1 MKTTISLTLITM
13 AAALLPG
20 SSLELQRGGPV
31 WRIVTCHFT
40 HFTYE
45 QLAWDAL
52 AFLVLGI
59 ACARRHRGAFQVT
72 LLASILIVP
81 IAVLAFAPNV
91 STYRGLSGIDSA
103 LFALL
108 LTTESRR
115 SWIVTLCAAGF
126 AMKLIF
132 EMTTGAMVFVSSDGA
147 FEAVPVAHLAGAII
161 GWNAGVLAG
170 WLGAVSAPNCT
181 AAGRRRAS
189 RRDAGVPI
197 RRPQC
202 FTARCLGGTGELTVT
217 VTEASVLPAAF
228 VAVRW

>member
-1 MKTTISLTLITM
+1 MKTTISLTLLTL

-20 SSLELQRGGPV
+20 SSLELQRGGPA

-59 ACARRHRGAFQVT
+59 ACARRNRGAFQAT
-72 LLASILIVP
+72 LLASVLFVP
-81 IAVLAFAPNV
+81 LAVLAFAPNV

-108 LTTESRR
+108 LTMESRR
-115 SWIVTLCAAGF
+115 SWMVALCAAGF

-132 EMTTGAMVFVSSDGA
+132 EMTTGATVFVASGGA
-147 FEAVPVAHLAGAII
+147 FVAVPVAHLAGALI
-161 GWNAGVLAG
+161 GWNAGLLARFPTTHSSVPH
-170 WLGAVSAPNCT
+170 LDPKT
-181 AAGRRRAS
+181 AA
-189 RRDAGVPI
+189 
-197 RRPQC
+197 
-202 FTARCLGGTGELTVT
+202 
-217 VTEASVLPAAF
+217 
-228 VAVRW
+228 